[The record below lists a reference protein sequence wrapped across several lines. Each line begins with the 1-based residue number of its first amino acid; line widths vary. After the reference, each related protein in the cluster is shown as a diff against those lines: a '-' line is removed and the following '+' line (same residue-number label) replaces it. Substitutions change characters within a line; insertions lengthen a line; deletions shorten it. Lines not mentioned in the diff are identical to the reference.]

1 MIKEITIGE
10 QTVLMAANA
19 ATPIRYKM
27 LFKKDLLAEFQNAE
41 ADNSRVSDMI
51 PELAYIMAMQ
61 AGHENLSGKTF
72 EDYIEWLEQ
81 FGPLDLL
88 NAGGE
93 IAALYIENT
102 QETSTP
108 KKK

>member
-1 MIKEITIGE
+1 MFKVIEVGNIAVPME
-10 QTVLMAANA
+10 ANA